1 MRKPYKKLTYADR
14 KIIEQMVVKGKDPKA
29 IAEATGVCFQT
40 IYRELQRGKDL
51 KGNYKAEIAQQI
63 LFADNSSKCKQ
74 GAT

>member
-14 KIIEQMVVKGKDPKA
+14 KVIEQMIVNGNNPKT

-40 IYRELQRGKDL
+40 IYRELHRGKDL